1 MSKYR
6 LTSGSTRPDGSEQ
19 PQSGVVRRRRIL
31 FVAEA
36 ITLAQVVRLV
46 ALARSLDR
54 NRYEV
59 YFACGEFDP
68 IAFAGTDIDPI
79 PLLTVEREA
88 ALRKVDRGER
98 LYETG
103 TLERYVQEEL
113 RLFDSIRPDFVVSD
127 FRLSL
132 PISATLAGVP
142 HAALINAY
150 FSPFAVRDGFPVPEH
165 PLVSLLGYERAAR
178 YFPRALPAVF
188 AHFAKPIDAVR
199 KRYGLPP
206 SGGLLQAISAGD
218 FTLYPDVPELCPT
231 RDLPASH
238 RYLGHIPWSPN
249 VPLPRFL
256 EELGANRPVVYITL
270 GSSGRL
276 SALDTVLRVIAELPV
291 LGVISTAGRFE
302 LRDVPTNVR
311 VERYLPG
318 ALVSRASSFVVTN
331 GGASTSYQAL
341 AEGRPVL
348 GIPSNLDQYLAMTA
362 IERAGAGRLVRAG
375 EATETAVRR
384 AMNEL
389 LSSETLRTGAERIQQ
404 AFAGKPYDLNFA
416 ALLDEVF
423 ASASSP
429 PQVAHLE
436 EQA

>member
-1 MSKYR
+1 M
-6 LTSGSTRPDGSEQ
+6 
-19 PQSGVVRRRRIL
+19 L

-46 ALARSLDR
+46 ALARSLER
-54 NRYEV
+54 TRYEV
-59 YFACGEFDP
+59 YFACGEFDGV
-68 IAFAGTDIDPI
+68 AFSGTDIVPV
-79 PLLTVEREA
+79 PLVTVDREA

-103 TLERYVQEEL
+103 TLERYVKEEL
-113 RLFDSIRPDFVVSD
+113 ELFDSIRPDLVVGD

-150 FSPFAVRDGFPVPEH
+150 FSPFAERDGFPVPEH

-178 YFPRALPAVF
+178 YFPRALPTVF
-188 AHFAKPIDAVR
+188 AHFVKPIDSVR
-199 KRYGLPP
+199 QRYGLPP
-206 SGGLLQAISAGD
+206 SGGLLHALSAGD

-231 RDLPASH
+231 RALPRSH
-238 RYLGHIPWSPN
+238 RYLGHVPWSPD
-249 VPLPRFL
+249 VPLPSFFD
-256 EELGANRPVVYITL
+256 ELDGGRPVVYVTL

-276 SALDTVLRVIAELPV
+276 SALDTVLRVLGELPV
-291 LGVISTAGRFE
+291 LGVVSTAGRFE
-302 LRDVPTNVR
+302 LRRVPNNVR
-311 VERYLPG
+311 IARYVPG
-318 ALVSRASSFVVTN
+318 ALIARASSFVVTN

-348 GIPSNLDQYLAMTA
+348 GVPSNLDQYLAMTA

-375 EATETAVRR
+375 EATESAVRL

-389 LSSETLRTGAERIQQ
+389 LSSESLRAGAGRVKR
-404 AFAGKPYDLNFA
+404 AFSRRPYDVSFAG
-416 ALLDEVF
+416 LLEEVF
-423 ASASSP
+423 ASRAAP
-429 PQVAHLE
+429 EQVANLE